1 MTIHKKDHP
10 RDLWLDTF
18 CPDDACLAEEEH
30 LAVASLEAADAK
42 RDDAWLEVFCP
53 EDRCAAEAPTNVV

>member
-30 LAVASLEAADAK
+30 LAVASLEAADTK
-42 RDDAWLEVFCP
+42 RDEAWLEVFCP
-53 EDRCAAEAPTNVV
+53 EDRCAAEAPSNIV

>member
-30 LAVASLEAADAK
+30 LEIASLEAAAAK

>member
-30 LAVASLEAADAK
+30 LEVASLEAADAK
-42 RDDAWLEVFCP
+42 RDGAWLEGFCP
-53 EDRCAAEAPTNVV
+53 EERCAAEAPTNVV

>member
-18 CPDDACLAEEEH
+18 CPDDVCLAEEEH
-30 LAVASLEAADAK
+30 LEVASLEAADAK
-42 RDDAWLEVFCP
+42 HDDAWLEVFCP